1 MQEKDKN
8 VSKVNFLTNYG
19 PRVVLGEFYDPDDDT
34 CDQRAPV
41 NDPETLY
48 NTFVVPE
55 EVMSELDSESIED
68 FDSDIYD
75 YDDRTDLGVDIAL
88 SADIDM
94 KKRSIKNNSRQKQR
108 KTTEEEVVV
117 NKNEESVAE

>member
-1 MQEKDKN
+1 MLEKNKN

-19 PRVVLGEFYDPDDDT
+19 PRPVLGESYDPDDDT

-41 NDPETLY
+41 NDPEALY
-48 NTFVVPE
+48 NTFIVPE
-55 EVMSELDSESIED
+55 EVMSELDSEDIDD

-88 SADIDM
+88 SAELD
-94 KKRSIKNNSRQKQR
+94 KQKRSQKR
-108 KTTEEEVVV
+108 KSKKQKSTEEEVVV